1 MRPQIRVGIGYDA
14 HRFSPNRKLILGGIT
29 IPYTQGLLGHSDAD
43 VLTHTIMD
51 ALLGALSLG
60 SIGDHFP
67 DTDPKFKDAD
77 SIQLLTHVY
86 QLIKDQGY
94 LIQNIDAVLVA
105 QQPKLAPH
113 IPKMRSHLA
122 TVLSLEASQVGIK
135 ATTTE
140 KMGPEG
146 RLEGMSC
153 QAVVLVYKGD
163 SVA

>member
-14 HRFSPNRKLILGGIT
+14 HRFSPNRDLILGGIR

-67 DTDPKFKDAD
+67 DTDPQFKDAD

-94 LIQNIDAVLVA
+94 LIQNIDSVLVA

-153 QAVVLVYKGD
+153 QAVVLVY
-163 SVA
+163 SVGI

>member
-14 HRFSPNRKLILGGIT
+14 HRFSPNRDLILGGII

-67 DTDPKFKDAD
+67 DTDPQFKDAD
-77 SIQLLTHVY
+77 SIKLLTHVY

-94 LIQNIDAVLVA
+94 LIQNIDSVLVA

-153 QAVVLVYKGD
+153 QAVVLVY
-163 SVA
+163 SVGI